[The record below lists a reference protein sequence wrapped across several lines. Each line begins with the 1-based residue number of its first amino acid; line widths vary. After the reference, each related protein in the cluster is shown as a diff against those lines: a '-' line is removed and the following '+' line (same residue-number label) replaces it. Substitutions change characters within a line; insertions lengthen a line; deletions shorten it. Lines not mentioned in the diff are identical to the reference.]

1 MMALR
6 SDPGLKALTRL
17 FGCLLGGLYGLVVIG
32 LVGDAFVPWLICL
45 MLGLYA
51 ACFLQHGGGD
61 ASYVGHQAAVAV
73 LMAIV
78 TGQAASPDIWPAI
91 DRLVGIV
98 GGIAIVSLVTALLGP
113 LRLRLFS
120 PNQMGRSLS

>member
-61 ASYVGHQAAVAV
+61 ASY
-73 LMAIV
+73 
-78 TGQAASPDIWPAI
+78 
-91 DRLVGIV
+91 GIKPQ
-98 GGIAIVSLVTALLGP
+98 LP
-113 LRLRLFS
+113 C
-120 PNQMGRSLS
+120 